1 MEDLVALGIGFG
13 MFVVV
18 PVVAILTHHQ
28 RQMAEKLH
36 AQRRPDALQDRRLD
50 ELQSQVAH
58 LTDKVN
64 QLLIQSDRPAQTA
77 PPPSPKAELEERLG
91 G

>member
-1 MEDLVALGIGFG
+1 MEAVIGLSIGFG
-13 MFVVV
+13 MLVVV
-18 PVVAILTHHQ
+18 PVIAILTHHQ

-36 AQRRPDALQDRRLD
+36 AQRGPNALQDRRLD
-50 ELQSQVAH
+50 ELQAQVAQ

-64 QLLIQSDRPAQTA
+64 QLLIQSDRPAQTV
-77 PPPSPKAELEERLG
+77 PPPSPKGELEERLG

>member
-1 MEDLVALGIGFG
+1 MEDLIGLGIGFG
-13 MFVVV
+13 LLVVV

-36 AQRRPDALQDRRLD
+36 ARHRPDALQDRRLD
-50 ELQSQVAH
+50 ELQAQVAQ

-64 QLLIQSDRPAQTA
+64 QLLIQSDRPVQSA